1 MKLKPNIKKSKII
14 LSSIAGLFSVAMI
27 VGDYF
32 AYKYSD
38 IISTFFGVAEQLG
51 GDTEVIEQSAKSSD
65 EVVRRIAEEGTVLMK
80 NKVKDGVPTLPLS
93 KDQKNINVFGW
104 GATDA
109 GFLLTGNGS
118 GRSYIYPDNKVTFL
132 QGLKDA
138 DFNYNEEIIQI
149 YEDWCTTE
157 DADWGDTANWGNRYN
172 TKLKEPV
179 TESAFPEDVVN
190 RAKEFS
196 DTAVIVLSRYS
207 GEYIGN
213 LYDKQYKHDLP
224 TDETRS
230 FNEISTEEESLI
242 KMCTANFDKV
252 IVVFNTGSIMDMTFI
267 DDEANFGEID
277 AALNVGYMGQSGAT
291 AIGRILHGEISPSGK
306 LADTIVY
313 EPEIN
318 EITRVNSLSNDI
330 VYAEDIY
337 LGYKYYETA
346 DSVDLFEDKV
356 LFDGT
361 SSEKTGYNAVVQY
374 PFGHGLSYTNF
385 EWELEELSLPED
397 SFLTSDSEIEIK
409 VTVTNKGE
417 MTGKDVV
424 ELYLTAPYTSGGIE
438 KSYVT
443 LIDFAKTPDLEPNQS
458 YTATFNITP
467 YQLAS
472 YDTYDA
478 NSNDLTG
485 WEVEAGDYQLKLMTD
500 AHHLKEMN
508 DNTIT
513 YKVEESFRYRK
524 DPVSGGRVK
533 NRFSGEEAYGG
544 CALDGSTLNVDWTY
558 LSRADMKNTLPVTK
572 EEAPDSREISQYAT
586 YVYEDYVY
594 DSMPTTNQDSD
605 LRLITKDDGSFL
617 TYDEFNGVYDGA
629 LKYNEELMMELGNPD
644 NFDSAKWDTFLN
656 QMSITE
662 LKRIVEDGGYGSRAI
677 ESLGKNINLEYD
689 GPSGF
694 NRTNLSPNVP
704 GSNMT
709 ALPCENLVGQTWS
722 KELLYLAGQILGR
735 DAQNFGLSGI
745 YAPGV
750 NLHREINNGRN
761 YEYYSEDGVLS
772 GFYAAYF
779 IKGAASNGL
788 YCYVKHLALYDSS
801 PYTQQRVWCTEQ
813 NFRENYLRPF
823 EIAVKEGKANAMMV
837 SFNKIGPTW
846 AGSNQALLD
855 GILRDEWGFRGTII
869 TDYDAGDDSNMDL
882 RKGIRAGLNLQLNP
896 QYGKAGRYGTLDSS
910 DTVDM
915 NLARSS
921 AKSIIYTIC
930 NTYYQAKTNTDSNE
944 FTVTISNP
952 KAIKKGFNWWVPV
965 VVVINVII
973 FGVFIFSIIYFFI
986 PDRKKKVLAD
996 GVSGQTDNSEKKKKF
1011 FSFIHKPISKSQE
1024 ISKLKQEIEEKDKRI
1039 KELEDIINHKE

>member
-14 LSSIAGLFSVAMI
+14 FSAIAGVFSIAMI

-38 IISTFFGVAEQLG
+38 IISTFFGVAEQLE
-51 GDTEVIEQSAKSSD
+51 GDSDVIEQTAKSSD
-65 EVVRRIAEEGTVLMK
+65 EVVRRLADEGTVLLK
-80 NKVKDGVPTLPLS
+80 NKEKDGVPTLPLS

-118 GRSYIYPDNKVTFL
+118 GRSYVYPDNKVTFL

-138 DFNYNEEIIQI
+138 DFNYNEEVIKI

-157 DADWGDTANWGNRYN
+157 DADWGDSANWGNRYS

-179 TESAFPEDVVN
+179 TATAFPQDVID
-190 RAKEFS
+190 RAKKFS

-230 FNEISTEEESLI
+230 FAEISTEEESLI
-242 KMCTANFDKV
+242 KMCTSNFDKV

-267 DDEANFGEID
+267 DDEENFGEID

-291 AIGRILHGEISPSGK
+291 AIGRILHGIISPSGK
-306 LADTIVY
+306 TADTIVY
-313 EPEIN
+313 EPEKN

-346 DSVDLFEDKV
+346 DSEGY
-356 LFDGT
+356 FDNKSIFSGA
-361 SSEKTGYNAVVQY
+361 SAKSGYDSVVQY
-374 PFGHGLSYTNF
+374 PFGYGLSYTDF
-385 EWELEELSLPED
+385 SWEIESLSLPED
-397 SFLTSDSEIEIK
+397 SVLTDDSKIEIN
-409 VTVTNKGE
+409 VRVTNKGE
-417 MTGKDVV
+417 FTGKDVV
-424 ELYLTAPYTSGGIE
+424 ELYFTAPYTDGEIE
-438 KSYVT
+438 KPYVS
-443 LIDFAKTPDLEPNQS
+443 LLDFAKTPDLEPGQS
-458 YTATFNITP
+458 CVVSFEITP
-467 YQLAS
+467 YQMAS

-478 NSNDLTG
+478 NQNEIIG
-485 WEVEAGDYQLKLMTD
+485 WEVEAGEYQLKLMTD
-500 AHHLKEMN
+500 AHHLKDGLEN
-508 DNTIT
+508 NVIT
-513 YKVEESFRYRK
+513 YKVDADFKYRK
-524 DPVSGGRVK
+524 DPVSGGRIK
-533 NRFSGEEAYGG
+533 NRFSGENAYGG
-544 CALDGSTLNVDWTY
+544 LSLDGKNLNVDWTF
-558 LSRADMKNTLPVTK
+558 LSRSDIENTIPKTK
-572 EEAPDSREISQYAT
+572 SQAPDSKELSKYST
-586 YVYEDYVY
+586 YVYDDYVY
-594 DSMPTTNQDSD
+594 DSMPTTGQDND
-605 LRLITKDDGSFL
+605 LYLITKDDGSKV
-617 TYDEFNGVYDGA
+617 TYDEFNGGYKGQ
-629 LKYNEELMMELGNPD
+629 LKYNEELMMKLGNPE
-644 NFDSAKWDTFLN
+644 NWEDSTWEKLLD
-656 QMSITE
+656 QMSIDE

-677 ESLGKNINLEYD
+677 ESIGKNVNLEYD

-722 KELLYLAGQILGR
+722 KELLFMAGQILGR

-750 NLHREINNGRN
+750 NLHREIMNGRN

-772 GFYAAYF
+772 GYYAAYF
-779 IKGAASNGL
+779 VKGAASNGL

-801 PYTQQRVWCTEQ
+801 PYTAQRVWITEQ

-823 EIAVKEGKANAMMV
+823 EIAVKEGGANAIMV
-837 SFNKIGPTW
+837 SFNKIGATW
-846 AGSNQALLD
+846 AGQNQALLN
-855 GILRDEWGFRGTII
+855 GILRDEWGFKGTIV
-869 TDYDAGDDSNMDL
+869 TDYDAGDDSNMNL
-882 RKGIRAGLNLQLNP
+882 RNGIRAGLNLQLNP

-910 DTVDM
+910 NTTDM

-930 NTYYQAKTNTDSNE
+930 NTYYRAKTNTDSNE

-952 KAIKKGFNWWVPV
+952 KAITKGFNWWVPV
-965 VVVINVII
+965 VVIINVII
-973 FGVFIFSIIYFFI
+973 FGLFIFSIIYFFL
-986 PDRKKKVLAD
+986 PDRKKKVLASAD
-996 GVSGQTDNSEKKKKF
+996 GGATVEKPKKHF
-1011 FSFIHKPISKSQE
+1011 FVKKADA
-1024 ISKLKQEIEEKDKRI
+1024 KAAEIEELKKQLAEKDKRI
-1039 KELEDIINHKE
+1039 QELEDLINKK